1 VRWKNW
7 LSIARNWQSLAAT
20 AKPAPADRTPL
31 PKKAL
36 GKAASGGCLALRS
49 YAIDPDI
56 ADQLWSISEQMTGE
70 SFSA

>member
-1 VRWKNW
+1 
-7 LSIARNWQSLAAT
+7 
-20 AKPAPADRTPL
+20 
-31 PKKAL
+31 
-36 GKAASGGCLALRS
+36 LRS